1 VIVADTSGLL
11 PYFDQSEPRHEQL
24 TGFIDGQDEQL
35 VVSPYVV
42 AELDYLVSSRQGLT
56 IELTVLRA
64 LASGAYELAQLSPT
78 ELAACADVIERYSD
92 QDIGVTDASLV
103 VLARRYETR
112 RILTLDHRHFDV
124 LRPLTGGRFQ
134 VVPG

>member
-1 VIVADTSGLL
+1 
-11 PYFDQSEPRHEQL
+11 
-24 TGFIDGQDEQL
+24 
-35 VVSPYVV
+35 
-42 AELDYLVSSRQGLT
+42 
-56 IELTVLRA
+56 VLRA

-78 ELAACADVIERYSD
+78 ELAACADVIERHSD
-92 QDIGVTDASLV
+92 REIGVTDASLV

-124 LRPLTGGRFQ
+124 LRPLTGGCFQ